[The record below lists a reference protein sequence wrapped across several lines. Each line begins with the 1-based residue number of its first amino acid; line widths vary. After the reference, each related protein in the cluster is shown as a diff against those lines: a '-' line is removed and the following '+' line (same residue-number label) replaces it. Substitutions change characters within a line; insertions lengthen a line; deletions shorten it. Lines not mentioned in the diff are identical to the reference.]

1 MYCKKC
7 GTENEDDYKFCQQ
20 CGYPLKKIKKNRTVT
35 RVLLLAAIVCVGAG
49 GVLLRFSSI
58 PKIWIAK
65 VREQRQIAYD
75 KESGLTYVKNELL
88 IQIDKNCKQEEIEAC
103 FKKYNGKIV
112 ESLPEIQ
119 TYRVQFKGCD
129 YEKLCEIQEAMQKET
144 VVVHTGLNLAFE
156 LTPYYYPN
164 DERWKNSW
172 DEIPDGENWGLEMIG
187 ADEAWDYRDDMQEV
201 TVGII
206 DNMFEENHEDLHF
219 DGEILANRYE
229 KFNSHGTHVS
239 GIIGADFDNAKGICG
254 VMPKV
259 KLVAVSITGMEQYYK
274 KTTSYAF
281 QNALTQLICQKN
293 AKVVNISMG
302 VQNLGFCASRGNQS
316 AIAQLKYLNDELE
329 NCLSIIEK
337 VGYEF
342 IICQASGNSNSL
354 SEDSSYKY
362 VRADAGDAD
371 YGYIPYNDENKKE
384 WKKYKNLKERLE
396 WGNVDAK
403 YDIFSG
409 IETKKIKERILV
421 VGAVEKTG
429 E

>member
-1 MYCKKC
+1 M
-7 GTENEDDYKFCQQ
+7 
-20 CGYPLKKIKKNRTVT
+20 
-35 RVLLLAAIVCVGAG
+35 
-49 GVLLRFSSI
+49 
-58 PKIWIAK
+58 
-65 VREQRQIAYD
+65 
-75 KESGLTYVKNELL
+75 
-88 IQIDKNCKQEEIEAC
+88 
-103 FKKYNGKIV
+103 
-112 ESLPEIQ
+112 
-119 TYRVQFKGCD
+119 
-129 YEKLCEIQEAMQKET
+129 
-144 VVVHTGLNLAFE
+144 
-156 LTPYYYPN
+156 
-164 DERWKNSW
+164 
-172 DEIPDGENWGLEMIG
+172 
-187 ADEAWDYRDDMQEV
+187 
-201 TVGII
+201 
-206 DNMFEENHEDLHF
+206 
-219 DGEILANRYE
+219 
-229 KFNSHGTHVS
+229 S